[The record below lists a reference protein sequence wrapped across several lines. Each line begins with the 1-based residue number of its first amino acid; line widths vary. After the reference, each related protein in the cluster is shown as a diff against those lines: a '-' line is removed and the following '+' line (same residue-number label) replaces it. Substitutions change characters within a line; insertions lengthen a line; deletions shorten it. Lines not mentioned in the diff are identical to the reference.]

1 MNQILITNDE
11 NGNSVL
17 GIKPIA
23 RFFAILIIIIAL
35 IFAGESGYKLY
46 ESRKSQNEF
55 PRATIETN
63 KVGSTLNIKFKD
75 EVPINKIEY
84 AWNDGKATSLKGIG
98 RKEFSIDIE
107 IPQNE
112 NKLTVVVIDV
122 NGNKT
127 KFKDIIVEF
136 SEDEDTIKPTIK
148 FEKGSTTGKLVIVA
162 NDDRALDYITYK
174 WEDGETIKVDA
185 TEENQ
190 TEIRQEV
197 NVEKGTKKI
206 IVLAADKSENRFE
219 DSKTIVGSTGAK
231 ITVSISE
238 GNFVVKVVGDN
249 NITKILY
256 THNDIEHTVPDIPK
270 DAKEFE
276 FKVPLQDGINLLKI
290 NAFEDEIMTEY
301 KCKKTK

>member
-17 GIKPIA
+17 GIKSIA
-23 RFFAILIIIIAL
+23 RFFAILIIVIAL
-35 IFAGESGYKLY
+35 VFAGEAGYNLY
-46 ESRKSQNEF
+46 GSIKSQNES
-55 PRATIETN
+55 PKATLETK
-63 KVGSTLNIKFKD
+63 KVGSTLYLKFTD

-84 AWNDGKATSLKGIG
+84 AWNDGKVTSLKGIG
-98 RKEFSIDIE
+98 RKTQEFPID

-112 NKLTVVVIDV
+112 NKLNVSVIDV

-127 KFKDIIVEF
+127 KFEELTIAF

-148 FEKGSTTGKLVIVA
+148 FEKGSTTGKLVVLA
-162 NDDRALDYITYK
+162 NDDRALNYITYK
-174 WEDGETIKVDA
+174 WEEGEEIKIEA

-190 TEIRQEV
+190 TEIRQEID
-197 NVEKGTKKI
+197 VEKGTKQI
-206 IVLAADKSENRFE
+206 TVVAFDKTGNKYQ

-238 GNFVVKVVGDN
+238 GNFVVKVVGEN
-249 NITKILY
+249 TITKILY
-256 THNDIEHTVPDIPK
+256 THNDIEHTVTDIPK

-276 FKVPLQDGINLLKI
+276 FKVPLQDGTNLLKI
-290 NAFEDEIMTEY
+290 NAYEDEIMTEY